1 MLTIILGIITCF
13 ILIAL
18 TVGSVIIFMPLI
30 CPLLFKLED
39 KAVAFYKKKKWID

>member
-1 MLTIILGIITCF
+1 MLTIILGIITYF

-18 TVGSVIIFMPLI
+18 ALGFVVTFMPLI
-30 CPLLFKLED
+30 CPLLSKLED